1 MLWRVHPLLWLGSG
15 SGLLLIGLI
24 AVLIPSQSVER
35 PLIAYVAASLRPP
48 LEAIAVD
55 YQQQT
60 GRRIELR
67 FGGSEDLLTQAR
79 FSATTTP
86 ADLFLPA
93 DDSYLQKA
101 RQLQL
106 IGDSFPL
113 ARMRGVVL
121 RNPKHEIATWADLT
135 TNGRKLALAEPSIAA
150 IGLLTRN
157 HLQATGRWDELDRA
171 IVVKTDTV
179 TQSANAVKLGTVDAA
194 IVWDAVA
201 YHFPELPTVRLS
213 ELDGIVATVPVAVL
227 TQSPNPLEAIK
238 FARFIANQGLRRFQE
253 AGFEVITPSGERTP

>member
-1 MLWRVHPLLWLGSG
+1 MRWRVHPLLWLGSG
-15 SGLLLIGLI
+15 SGFLLIGLCAI
-24 AVLIPSQSVER
+24 LISSKPAER
-35 PLIAYVAASLRPP
+35 PLIAFVAASLRPP
-48 LEAIAVD
+48 MEAISAD
-55 YQQQT
+55 YQKQT
-60 GRRIELR
+60 GRRVELR

-101 RQLQL
+101 HQLQL
-106 IGDSFPL
+106 IGESFPL
-113 ARMRGVVL
+113 ARMRCVVL
-121 RNPKHEIATWADLT
+121 RNPKHKIGTWADLT
-135 TNGRKLALAEPSIAA
+135 SNGRKLALAEPSIAA
-150 IGLLTRN
+150 IGLLTLN
-157 HLQATGRWDELDRA
+157 HLQATGRWDELNRV

-201 YHFPELPTVRLS
+201 YHFPELPTVRLL

-227 TQSPNPLEAIK
+227 NQSPNPLEAK
-238 FARFIANQGLRRFQE
+238 RFARFIANQGLQRFQE
-253 AGFEVITPSGERTP
+253 AGFEVITSSEEHTP